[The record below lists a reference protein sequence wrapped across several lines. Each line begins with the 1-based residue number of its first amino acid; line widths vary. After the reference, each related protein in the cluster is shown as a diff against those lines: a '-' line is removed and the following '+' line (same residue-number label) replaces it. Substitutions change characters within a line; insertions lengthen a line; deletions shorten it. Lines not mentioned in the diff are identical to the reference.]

1 MIELK
6 FGTDNLDWEEVCQV
20 IERAPLGKR
29 EPDKLQKAAKNSY
42 LVCSAHKDGS
52 VIGFGRALSDGV
64 YQSAIYDVTVLPE
77 YQGQGIGKKIM
88 EGLLSSLPQ
97 GQGPVLIYAAP
108 GKEGFYQKLGFEP
121 LLTGMG
127 LFRSPDEAR
136 KKGLIP

>member
-1 MIELK
+1 MN
-6 FGTDNLDWEEVCQV
+6 G
-20 IERAPLGKR
+20 PLSEKESLINCRGPLR
-29 EPDKLQKAAKNSY
+29 TAIWF
-42 LVCSAHKDGS
+42 AHRPKDGS

-88 EGLLSSLPQ
+88 EALLSKLPQ
-97 GQGPVLIYAAP
+97 GQGPVLIYVAP
-108 GKEGFYQKLGFEP
+108 GKEGFYKKLGFEP